1 MLPNFNVINW
11 ILCVGLVCLGP
22 SVTCLGSSVT
32 CLGNKKAPG
41 FYARGAIICK
51 FNPNNMRALSGFLWT
66 SKR

>member
-22 SVTCLGSSVT
+22 SVT